1 MHSEGEHPGDM
12 DRFRVMLSCPDRRG
26 IVAEVSA
33 LLAEVGANVTAA
45 AQFSDPASNQFFVR
59 YEVDVASGRQNA
71 ESLTAGLEQGLSA
84 LLSSPGARLTV
95 RRADHRPKVALL
107 ASKASHCLVEVLQRW
122 RTGELPCDIVC
133 VIANHAHIAEY
144 AGWFKV
150 PFHHVPFGSSDKEA
164 AFADIAGLLD
174 RYAVD
179 VTVLAR
185 FMQVIPDDLA
195 RRHQGRMIN
204 IHHSFLPS
212 FVGARPYE
220 QAHARGVKLVGATC
234 HYVTPEL
241 DQGPIIDQEV
251 VRISHRD
258 APSDLRL
265 KGRICEREALARGL
279 RLHLEDRV
287 FVHGNRTVVFD

>member
-1 MHSEGEHPGDM
+1 MPSEIKT
-12 DRFRVMLSCPDRRG
+12 DRFRVLLSCPDRRG
-26 IVAEVSA
+26 IVAEVSR
-33 LLAEVGANVTAA
+33 LLAEQGANVTAA
-45 AQFSDPASNQFFVR
+45 SQFTDPSTGQFFVR
-59 YEVDVASGRQNA
+59 YEVETPTETATENSIQEGVS
-71 ESLTAGLEQGLSA
+71 AGLLD
-84 LLSSPGARLTV
+84 LLQQAGAELMV
-95 RRADHRPKVALL
+95 RRADHRPRVALL

-122 RTGELPCDIVC
+122 RTGELPCDIVS
-133 VIANHAHIAEY
+133 VIANHPHIEEF

-150 PFHHVPFGSSDKEA
+150 PFHHVEFPAGDKAA
-164 AFADIAGLLD
+164 AFAEVEAILQ
-174 RYAVD
+174 RESVD

-185 FMQVIPDDLA
+185 FMQIIPDSMA
-195 RRHQGRMIN
+195 EAYRGRMIN

-258 APSDLRL
+258 SAADLRR

>member
-1 MHSEGEHPGDM
+1 
-12 DRFRVMLSCPDRRG
+12 VG
-26 IVAEVSA
+26 I
-33 LLAEVGANVTAA
+33 
-45 AQFSDPASNQFFVR
+45 
-59 YEVDVASGRQNA
+59 
-71 ESLTAGLEQGLSA
+71 
-84 LLSSPGARLTV
+84 
-95 RRADHRPKVALL
+95 
-107 ASKASHCLVEVLQRW
+107 
-122 RTGELPCDIVC
+122 
-133 VIANHAHIAEY
+133 IANHPHIEEF

-150 PFHHVPFGSSDKEA
+150 PFHHVEFPTGDKAA
-164 AFADIAGLLD
+164 AFAEVESILQ
-174 RYAVD
+174 RESVD

-185 FMQVIPDDLA
+185 FMQIIPDSMA
-195 RRHQGRMIN
+195 EAHRGRMIN

-258 APSDLRL
+258 SAADLRR

>member
-1 MHSEGEHPGDM
+1 MPSEIKT
-12 DRFRVMLSCPDRRG
+12 DRFRVLLSCPDRRG
-26 IVAEVSA
+26 IVAEVSR
-33 LLAEVGANVTAA
+33 LLAEQGANVTAA
-45 AQFSDPASNQFFVR
+45 SQFTDPSTGQFFVR
-59 YEVDVASGRQNA
+59 YEVETPTETATENSIQEGVS
-71 ESLTAGLEQGLSA
+71 AGLLD
-84 LLSSPGARLTV
+84 LLQQAGAELMV
-95 RRADHRPKVALL
+95 RRADHRPRVALL

-122 RTGELPCDIVC
+122 RTGELPCDIVS
-133 VIANHAHIAEY
+133 VIANHPHIEEF

-150 PFHHVPFGSSDKEA
+150 PFHHVEFGWRQGGCLCRGGSHPA
-164 AFADIAGLLD
+164 AGIRGCDRARPVHADHSRRHG
-174 RYAVD
+174 RVPS
-179 VTVLAR
+179 R
-185 FMQVIPDDLA
+185 PDDQHPPQLSA
-195 RRHQGRMIN
+195 V
-204 IHHSFLPS
+204 

-258 APSDLRL
+258 SAADLRR